1 MFNLNFKNMKKSLF
15 VAATG
20 MLLLSACSNEEPI
33 NGGNPEEDLQGQ
45 ELVMKV
51 VNTGDG
57 LTSRAG
63 RPLLSSEAAQSID
76 KVKLAIFKINDGTK
90 TIEKCVFVKEFANWT
105 TDSELLVG

>member
-90 TIEKCVFVKEFANWT
+90 TIEKCVFVK
-105 TDSELLVG
+105 